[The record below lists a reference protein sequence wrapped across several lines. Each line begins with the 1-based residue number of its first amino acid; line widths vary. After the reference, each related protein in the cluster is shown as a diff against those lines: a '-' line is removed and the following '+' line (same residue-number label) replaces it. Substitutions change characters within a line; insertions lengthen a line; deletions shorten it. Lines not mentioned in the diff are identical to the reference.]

1 MEYQLAPSILSLDFA
16 RAGEQ
21 IREAEEA
28 GTKWFHVDVMDG
40 MFVPSISFGMPVI
53 KSFRQFTDRF
63 FDVHLMIEDPGRY
76 IEAFKE
82 AGADS
87 ITVHAET
94 CKHLDRTV
102 QQIKDAGCRAAVAL
116 NPATPLDTVSY
127 VLDKLDMVLLMT
139 VNPGFG
145 GQKYIPYCTQ
155 KIRSLRE
162 QIEQRGLTTDI
173 EIDGGVNRDNID
185 EILEAGANIIV
196 AGSAVFNGDITDNV
210 KYYLEHIE
218 KYQQS

>member
-94 CKHLDRTV
+94 CKHLDRTI

-116 NPATPLDTVSY
+116 NPATPLDTVNY
-127 VLDKLDMVLLMT
+127 VLDKVDMVLLMT

-155 KIRSLRE
+155 KIRTLRE
-162 QIEQRGLTTDI
+162 RIEQLGLTTDI

-196 AGSAVFNGDITDNV
+196 AGSAVFNGNIAENV

-218 KYQQS
+218 KYQQR

>member
-94 CKHLDRTV
+94 CKHLDRTI

-116 NPATPLDTVSY
+116 NPATPLDTVNY
-127 VLDKLDMVLLMT
+127 VLDKVDMVLLMT

-155 KIRSLRE
+155 KIRTLRE
-162 QIEQRGLTTDI
+162 RIEQLGLTTDI

-196 AGSAVFNGDITDNV
+196 AGSAVFNGNITENV

-218 KYQQS
+218 KYQQR

>member
-94 CKHLDRTV
+94 CKHLDRTI

-116 NPATPLDTVSY
+116 NPATPLDTVNY
-127 VLDKLDMVLLMT
+127 VLDKVDMVLLMT

-155 KIRSLRE
+155 KIRTLRE
-162 QIEQRGLTTDI
+162 RIEHLGLTTDI

-196 AGSAVFNGDITDNV
+196 AGSAVFNGNIAENV

-218 KYQQS
+218 KYQQR

>member
-1 MEYQLAPSILSLDFA
+1 MEYQLAPSFLSLDFA

-40 MFVPSISFGMPVI
+40 LFVPSISFGMPVI

>member
-76 IEAFKE
+76 IEAFRE

-127 VLDKLDMVLLMT
+127 VLDKVDMILLMT

-162 QIEQRGLTTDI
+162 QIQQRGLTTDI

-218 KYQQS
+218 KYQQK

>member
-16 RAGEQ
+16 RAGGQ

-94 CKHLDRTV
+94 CKHLDRTI

-116 NPATPLDTVSY
+116 NPATPLDTVNY
-127 VLDKLDMVLLMT
+127 VLDKVDMVLLMT

-155 KIRSLRE
+155 KIRTLRE
-162 QIEQRGLTTDI
+162 RIEQLGLTTDI

-196 AGSAVFNGDITDNV
+196 AGSAVFNGNITENV

-218 KYQQS
+218 KYQQR

>member
-94 CKHLDRTV
+94 CKHLDRTI

-116 NPATPLDTVSY
+116 NPATPLDTVNY
-127 VLDKLDMVLLMT
+127 VLDKVDMVLLMT

-155 KIRSLRE
+155 KIRTLRE
-162 QIEQRGLTTDI
+162 RIEQLGLTTDI
-173 EIDGGVNRDNID
+173 EIDGGVNRNNID

-196 AGSAVFNGDITDNV
+196 AGSAVFNGNITENV

-218 KYQQS
+218 KYQQR

>member
-63 FDVHLMIEDPGRY
+63 FDVHLMIEEPGRY

>member
-76 IEAFKE
+76 IEAFRE

-87 ITVHAET
+87 ITIHAET

-127 VLDKLDMVLLMT
+127 VLDKVDMILLMT

-162 QIEQRGLTTDI
+162 QIQQRGLTTDI

-218 KYQQS
+218 KYQQK

>member
-76 IEAFKE
+76 IEAFRE

-127 VLDKLDMVLLMT
+127 VLDKVDMILLMT

-162 QIEQRGLTTDI
+162 QIQQRGLTTDI

-218 KYQQS
+218 KHQQK

>member
-102 QQIKDAGCRAAVAL
+102 QQIKDAGCRVAVAL